1 MTINW
6 CGQTCFKI
14 VSSNTT
20 VVINSPAKSSGLKK
34 PKGAADIVLF
44 SQTPTSKTDWE
55 GLLKPETVVINSPG
69 EYDLK
74 DFFIFAMVPNISSSD
89 QDRLIDEK
97 KLVGSNDV
105 SIFIIEHDR
114 KTICHIAH
122 YPFDILSDRDLEQI
136 GNVDIL
142 MIPVGEAG
150 GKTTGFNA
158 EKAAKITNQIE
169 PNVVIP
175 MKYAI
180 KGLKE
185 ELEDSSKFLK
195 ELGVN
200 GTEAQ
205 NKMTV
210 KKNETFSNEGTE
222 VILLSPTI

>member
-6 CGQTCFKI
+6 YGQTCFKI

-20 VVINSPAKSSGLKK
+20 IVINSPAKASGLKK
-34 PKGAADIVLF
+34 PKGSADIVLF
-44 SQTPTSKTDWE
+44 SQILASKTDWE
-55 GLLKPETVVINSPG
+55 GLLGPETVVINSPG

-74 DFFIFAMVPNISSSD
+74 DFFIFAMLASSSSGD
-89 QDRLIDEK
+89 QDRPIDEK
-97 KLVGSNDV
+97 KMIGGNDI

-122 YPFDILSDRDLEQI
+122 YPFEVLSDKDLEQI

-142 MIPVGEAG
+142 MIPVGETG
-150 GKTTGFNA
+150 EKTTCFNA
-158 EKAAKITNQIE
+158 EKAARITSQIE
-169 PNVVIP
+169 PNIVIP

-185 ELEDSSKFLK
+185 ELDDASKFLK

-200 GTEAQ
+200 GIEAQ
-205 NKMTV
+205 SKITV
-210 KKNETFSNEGTE
+210 KKKETFSNEGTE